1 MCKNNSICY
10 KKLQCAECS
19 IMDLK
24 KTYPVSWVVMQNT
37 IQECFKSMSIDEKR
51 LLILASPI
59 ARTMDATEKDA
70 ITITSEEFA
79 KECGIKTN
87 SAYSQMEEASKSLLR
102 RYFSY
107 GDNKKKTY
115 CNWVIR
121 AIYENGAISIC
132 FPDEVLLMLKE
143 FDKLNPY
150 TKYKKDIVL
159 SLKKDYSF
167 DLYHL
172 AKKHQ
177 AMGQFEMSLEHIK
190 NELGLPPSY
199 DKLCN
204 LKDRVIKPSLDEITK
219 NTDIDLTYENVKK
232 GRSVIGFK
240 FTVKEKPKPKLI
252 ALERDQKTIDMF
264 CKLTDAQINKYSSI
278 LSRVN
283 EMSDLSTFPTYDAF
297 ALWIANILRDPESVR
312 DETAKRIFKALHTYT
327 NFKS

>member
-1 MCKNNSICY
+1 
-10 KKLQCAECS
+10 
-19 IMDLK
+19 MDYK

-177 AMGQFEMSLEHIK
+177 AMGHFEMSLEHIK
-190 NELGLPPSY
+190 SELGLPKSY

-219 NTDIDLTYENVKK
+219 NTDINLTYENVKK
-232 GRSVIGFK
+232 GRSVVGFK
-240 FTVKEKPKPKLI
+240 FTVKEKTKPKLI
-252 ALERDQKTIDMF
+252 ASERDQKTIDMF
-264 CKLTDAQINKYSSI
+264 CKLSDAQINKYSSI
-278 LSRVN
+278 LSRVSDI
-283 EMSDLSTFPTYDAF
+283 SDLSTFPTYDAF
-297 ALWIANILRDPESVR
+297 ALWIANILRDPKSVR
-312 DETAKRIFKALHTYT
+312 EETAKRIFTALHQYT
-327 NFKS
+327 DFK

>member
-1 MCKNNSICY
+1 MES
-10 KKLQCAECS
+10 
-19 IMDLK
+19 K

-59 ARTMDATEKDA
+59 ARTIDATEKDA

-107 GDNKKKTY
+107 GDTKKKTY

-204 LKDRVIKPSLDEITK
+204 LKDRVIKPSLDEITA
-219 NTDIDLTYENVKK
+219 NTDINLSYENVKR
-232 GRSVIGFK
+232 GRSVVGFK
-240 FTVKEKPKPKLI
+240 FRVKEKPKPKVV
-252 ALERDQKTIDMF
+252 ETGRDKNTIDMF
-264 CKLTDAQINKYSSI
+264 CQLTDAQIGKYASI
-278 LSRVN
+278 LSKVSDI
-283 EMSDLSTFPTYDAF
+283 SDLSTFPTYDAF
-297 ALWIANILRDPESVR
+297 ALWIANILRDPKSVR
-312 DETAKRIFKALHTYT
+312 EETAKRIFSALRKYT
-327 NFKS
+327 DFKS

>member
-1 MCKNNSICY
+1 MCKNNSTCY
-10 KKLQCAECS
+10 KKLHYAKCS
-19 IMDLK
+19 IMELK

-177 AMGQFEMSLEHIK
+177 AMGHFEMSLEHIK
-190 NELGLPPSY
+190 SELGLPKSY

-219 NTDIDLTYENVKK
+219 NTDINLTYENVKK
-232 GRSVIGFK
+232 GRSVVGFK
-240 FTVKEKPKPKLI
+240 FTVKEKTKPKLI
-252 ALERDQKTIDMF
+252 ASERDQKTIDMF
-264 CKLTDAQINKYSSI
+264 CKLSNAQINKYSSI
-278 LSRVN
+278 LSRVSDI
-283 EMSDLSTFPTYDAF
+283 SDLSTFPTYDAF
-297 ALWIANILRDPESVR
+297 ALWIANILRDPKSVR
-312 DETAKRIFKALHTYT
+312 EETAKRIFTALHQYT
-327 NFKS
+327 DFK